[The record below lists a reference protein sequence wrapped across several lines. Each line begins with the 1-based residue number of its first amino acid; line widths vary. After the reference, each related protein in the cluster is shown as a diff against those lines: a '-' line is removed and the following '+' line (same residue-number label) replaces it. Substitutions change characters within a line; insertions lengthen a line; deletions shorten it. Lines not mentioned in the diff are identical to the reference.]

1 MTATQLRPRL
11 SFEEYV
17 DFCAQTVSNERYELV
32 RGELKLMTPPDWQH
46 VKIAKLLERL
56 LDAEIEKMGKPWEA
70 FRETG
75 QRTEGDSSRLPDVS
89 VIPTDAIAQYL
100 KQTAILE
107 VPAILVV
114 EIVSPSSTSEDYGEK
129 LKEYQAL
136 QIPEYWIADYEAI
149 GAAKY
154 LGFPKKPTLT
164 INQLINGAYQ
174 GRQFRGGDRVVSPTF
189 PELQVTAQQIL
200 NAGQS
205 AG

>member
-17 DFCAQTVSNERYELV
+17 DFCAQTVSNERHELV

-89 VIPTDAIAQYL
+89 VISTDAIAQYL

-174 GRQFRGGDRVVSPTF
+174 GQQFRGGDRVLSPTF

-200 NAGQS
+200 NAGQ
-205 AG
+205 

>member
-56 LDAEIEKMGKPWEA
+56 FDAEIEKMGKPWEA

-200 NAGQS
+200 NAGQ
-205 AG
+205 

>member
-1 MTATQLRPRL
+1 MTATLFKPGL
-11 SFEEYV
+11 SFEEYI
-17 DFCAQTVSNERYELV
+17 DFCAQTESNERYELV

-56 LDAEIEKMGKPWEA
+56 FDAEIEKMGKPWEA

-89 VIPTDAIAQYL
+89 VVPTDAIAQYL

-107 VPAILVV
+107 VPAVLVV
-114 EIVSPSSTSEDYGEK
+114 EIVSPSSASEDYSEK
-129 LKEYQAL
+129 LREYQAL
-136 QIPEYWIADYEAI
+136 QIPEYWIADYEAV

-200 NAGQS
+200 NAGQ
-205 AG
+205 

>member
-1 MTATQLRPRL
+1 MTATLFKPRL
-11 SFEEYV
+11 NFEEYV
-17 DFCAQTVSNERYELV
+17 DFCAQTESNERYELV

-46 VKIAKLLERL
+46 VKIAKFLERL
-56 LDAEIEKMGKPWEA
+56 FDAEIEKMGEPWEA

-89 VIPTDAIAQYL
+89 VVPTDAIAQYL

-114 EIVSPSSTSEDYGEK
+114 EIVSPSSTSEDYSEK
-129 LKEYQAL
+129 MREYQAL
-136 QIPEYWIADYEAI
+136 QIPDYWIADYEAI

>member
-56 LDAEIEKMGKPWEA
+56 FDAEIEKMGEPWEA

-200 NAGQS
+200 NAGQ
-205 AG
+205 

>member
-56 LDAEIEKMGKPWEA
+56 FDAEIEKMGKPWEA

-89 VIPTDAIAQYL
+89 VIPTDAITQYL

-129 LKEYQAL
+129 LKE
-136 QIPEYWIADYEAI
+136 
-149 GAAKY
+149 
-154 LGFPKKPTLT
+154 
-164 INQLINGAYQ
+164 
-174 GRQFRGGDRVVSPTF
+174 
-189 PELQVTAQQIL
+189 
-200 NAGQS
+200 
-205 AG
+205 

>member
-89 VIPTDAIAQYL
+89 VIPTDAITQYL

-200 NAGQS
+200 NAGQ
-205 AG
+205 

>member
-56 LDAEIEKMGKPWEA
+56 FDAEIEKMGKPWEA

-89 VIPTDAIAQYL
+89 VIPTDAITQYL

-200 NAGQS
+200 NAGQ
-205 AG
+205 